1 MTKEDRARIARQNGA
16 KSKGPRTDAGK
27 SKSARNAIKDGTRAQ
42 KYAHFVP
49 PHEAV
54 LCIEDKKEY
63 ERVVE
68 ELMAVYKPQNQSA
81 FAIIAD
87 MAAARWQIYRLNLCI
102 TMHWNLALLKAG
114 RKPSDPGDE
123 LHQIKIMVDASTEL
137 LSGNGVL
144 SKLNR
149 EIARL
154 QQTLSRSER
163 RIKFIHANFPDFAPG
178 PNKRTEPEDEEN
190 ITNEALTP
198 TEPENNGN
206 SEPPVFTTENVPEVI
221 AAYKREF
228 PGRRIVIVPS
238 DNPEFDEKMPPAP
251 RKVA

>member
-1 MTKEDRARIARQNGA
+1 
-16 KSKGPRTDAGK
+16 
-27 SKSARNAIKDGTRAQ
+27 
-42 KYAHFVP
+42 
-49 PHEAV
+49 
-54 LCIEDKKEY
+54 
-63 ERVVE
+63 
-68 ELMAVYKPQNQSA
+68 
-81 FAIIAD
+81 
-87 MAAARWQIYRLNLCI
+87 
-102 TMHWNLALLKAG
+102 
-114 RKPSDPGDE
+114 
-123 LHQIKIMVDASTEL
+123 MVDASTEL

-178 PNKRTEPEDEEN
+178 PNKRTQEPEATN
-190 ITNEALTP
+190 TANEALTP
-198 TEPENNGN
+198 TEPENHDN
-206 SEPPVFTTENVPEVI
+206 SEPPVFTTENIPEVI

-238 DNPEFDEKMPPAP
+238 GNPEFDEEMPRAP